1 MGYPTSTSPAVCAAL
16 LPDLSGGRVIVAHL
30 GSGASLCAMRD
41 GQSVDTTMSFSAL
54 DGLPMGTRC
63 GTLDPGVILF
73 LLRDGWSVD
82 RIEDLLYKRSGLLG
96 ISGVSN
102 DVRALLASDCPRA
115 AEAIEF
121 FVYRV
126 IRDIGSFTAA
136 LGGLDALVFT
146 AGIGENSR

>member
-1 MGYPTSTSPAVCAAL
+1 
-16 LPDLSGGRVIVAHL
+16 
-30 GSGASLCAMRD
+30 MRD

-102 DVRALLASDCPRA
+102 DVRRCWRVTARWRPRRSSSSCTALFVRLAR
-115 AEAIEF
+115 
-121 FVYRV
+121 
-126 IRDIGSFTAA
+126 
-136 LGGLDALVFT
+136 
-146 AGIGENSR
+146 